1 MTLGDLAVWLPLVLL
16 LLWFP
21 GCSALTGPST
31 VTGTVGESL
40 SLQCQYEEKYK
51 TFDKYW
57 CRKSKSFSLI
67 CGEKVEIKGSESR
80 ARKGRMSITD
90 HPENLT
96 LTVTLANLTLKDAD
110 FYWCGISTP
119 WIEGRD
125 DSLRVQVFVI
135 PASTTSIPEDKTW
148 TTTTTTT
155 TKAVP
160 FTNVAAESP
169 TQESSS
175 QEDYPES
182 QGSGPITL
190 WGSPGHPT
198 SDFWLQIWVP
208 VTSSGSLIHWTQ
220 NSAKQSYRFIVKDKD
235 QDWLYKA
242 TGKASRVVSLLA
254 LLLLLLVGASLLA
267 WRMFQKRVKA
277 GKSSELS
284 GNLRQAA
291 EQSEPQYANLQL
303 HTWSLQEEPM
313 PPRQVEVEYSTV
325 AFPADDLHYSSV
337 VFDSQKQNSN
347 TNGISSQRPREE
359 MGYSGICKPRD
370 SP

>member
-182 QGSGPITL
+182 QGSGP
-190 WGSPGHPT
+190 
-198 SDFWLQIWVP
+198 P
-208 VTSSGSLIHWTQ
+208 VL
-220 NSAKQSYRFIVKDKD
+220 
-235 QDWLYKA
+235 
-242 TGKASRVVSLLA
+242 VSLLA